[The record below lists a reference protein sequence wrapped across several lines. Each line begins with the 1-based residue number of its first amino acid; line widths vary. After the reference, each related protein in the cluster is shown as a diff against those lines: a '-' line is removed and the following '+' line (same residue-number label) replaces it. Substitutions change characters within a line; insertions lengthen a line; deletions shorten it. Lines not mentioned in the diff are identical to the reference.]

1 MDSNSGKECCREGYM
16 KKGDVVKF
24 KNIVDAG
31 DENVRMVLLED
42 SGGGRVL
49 VEIICDMNIKPT
61 YRYKVEELEVCGK
74 ES

>member
-1 MDSNSGKECCREGYM
+1 M

-24 KNIVDAG
+24 RNIVDAG

-42 SGGGRVL
+42 PDGGRVL
-49 VEIICDMNIKPT
+49 VMALMGMNINPT
-61 YRYKVEELEVCGK
+61 SRYNVEDLELCS